1 MKSHG
6 TASWEHCLQLSQ
18 AEKRQDWWKGRLHLL
33 GSLRSAT
40 AVALLVDMAA
50 KTQAEKH
57 QVYRRQQPGIQLSM
71 LSQAQKRQNG
81 RKWRQ

>member
-1 MKSHG
+1 
-6 TASWEHCLQLSQ
+6 
-18 AEKRQDWWKGRLHLL
+18 
-33 GSLRSAT
+33 
-40 AVALLVDMAA
+40 MAA

-57 QVYRRQQPGIQLSM
+57 QVYMRQQPGIQLSM

>member
-1 MKSHG
+1 M
-6 TASWEHCLQLSQ
+6 
-18 AEKRQDWWKGRLHLL
+18 
-33 GSLRSAT
+33 
-40 AVALLVDMAA
+40 VALLVDMAA

-71 LSQAQKRQNG
+71 FSQTQKRQNG